1 MNLKDARAQATA
13 RWASLGARERRLVIA
28 AGALVGVALLWWV
41 GLQPALR
48 TLRETPPRIAQLDEE
63 LRVMRGLA
71 AESQQL
77 KSAPTINQSQ
87 AARALQAATERLGES
102 GRLNLQG
109 DRATLTLQSVPAEA
123 MLGWL
128 NEARSA
134 GRARVVQA
142 QLTRSGDG
150 YNGTVVLSLPGG
162 GS

>member
-1 MNLKDARAQATA
+1 MNLNEARAQAAA
-13 RWASLGARERRLVIA
+13 RWSALGARERQMLLA
-28 AGALVGVALLWWV
+28 AGALVAMALLWWV

-48 TLRETPPRIAQLDEE
+48 TLREAPPRIAQLDEE

-77 KSAPTINQSQ
+77 KSAPTINQGQS
-87 AARALQAATERLGES
+87 ARALQAATERLGERS
-102 GRLNLQG
+102 RLNLQG
-109 DRATLTLQSVPAEA
+109 DRATLTLQGVPPEA
-123 MLGWL
+123 MLSWL

-142 QLTRSGDG
+142 QVTRSGDG